1 LRAPTRISEFIKFR
15 PHKSPGS
22 NPFWSVK
29 SFSVVFLR
37 RVINSF
43 SQVSLTIFN
52 LLSLC
57 AAHNFSLLQN
67 FFAENGNRQEGEGEE
82 EQEENLLSVVIW
94 RFSFFGG
101 DFLFSVFCFFF
112 VFFFFYLE
120 KMKRKTKIESILNWY
135 DIFSFLGFL
144 YNENSPQL
152 SYEVAVG
159 TQKSG
164 FYELLVSI
172 VCFLALSQQPNWAFS
187 CRDLN

>member
-1 LRAPTRISEFIKFR
+1 MRAPTRISEFIKFR

-101 DFLFSVFCFFF
+101 DFLF
-112 VFFFFYLE
+112 FFFFISR
-120 KMKRKTKIESILNWY
+120 KWKGKRKLKASWIDMISFHFWASYIMKTHLN
-135 DIFSFLGFL
+135 
-144 YNENSPQL
+144 
-152 SYEVAVG
+152 
-159 TQKSG
+159 
-164 FYELLVSI
+164 
-172 VCFLALSQQPNWAFS
+172 
-187 CRDLN
+187 